1 MSLRLSSGMTRFI
14 AIGGLISLLSLP
26 LLASQPASGTLLA
39 GSTLPVRWG
48 GTGIGGSSPEAETTC
63 IEGVNCDTFLLTF
76 GGTAAEWSGKNARV
90 SLSWLLPLTD
100 YDLYVHKD
108 SVTGPIVA
116 TSAQGTTTAES
127 ADIDVA
133 TSGVGTY
140 AVRVVYFVAVPLAD
154 QYAGRAQVVTAS
166 SDVPPPPSPGPA
178 PAYANFAAPAP
189 LGQGA
194 GEPTLGN
201 NWATGNTMFISGVET
216 LRVSFDD
223 AAGTASWV
231 ERSGLT
237 TSITT
242 FDPILFTDSGTNRT
256 FVSQLL
262 PAKVSLMAF
271 TDDDGETWT
280 PSMGSG
286 VNSGVDH
293 QTVGGGRF
301 KPGVLLRGP
310 LTAYPNA
317 VYYASQDIGLAEI
330 ALSRDGGMT
339 FDVAVPMWNLTQCNG
354 LHGHIKV
361 APDGTVYVP
370 NKNCGG
376 QQAVAVSEDN
386 GLTWQI
392 RPVPGSTA
400 GATDPSVGV
409 STDGTIYLGFVN
421 ADGTARVAV
430 SHNRGANWST
440 PANVGYS
447 HNIRNGAFAAVTAG
461 DPNRAAFFFLGT
473 SAPGAAGI
481 GTDMTF
487 DGAWYGYIATTYD
500 GGASW
505 VTVNATPNDPVQRG
519 VVCTQGTT
527 CPSGTRNLLDF
538 NDLEVDAKGRP
549 VAAFAD
555 GCVSADCRAGVDR
568 SGAAGTADGKIDSYD
583 NDGTDVATIIR
594 QSGGRTLFAAYDEPA
609 APSALYVA
617 PTKTNVT
624 LGWTDNAANESG
636 FIIERSLSATSGF
649 AQIGNTTA
657 NGTSFVDSAVTRK
670 KTYFY
675 RVKAVNAQGAS
686 AYSSVISAYVK

>member
-1 MSLRLSSGMTRFI
+1 MSLRPAATMLRLI
-14 AIGGLISLLSLP
+14 VIGGLITLLSLP
-26 LLASQPASGTLLA
+26 LLASQP
-39 GSTLPVRWG
+39 STGALFAESTTAVRWG
-48 GTGIGGSSPEAETTC
+48 GTGIGGTSPEAETTC
-63 IEGVNCDTFLLTF
+63 VEGVNCDTFLLTF
-76 GGTAAEWSGKNARV
+76 GGSAADWNGKNARV
-90 SLSWLLPLTD
+90 SLSWLLPVTD
-100 YDLYVHKD
+100 YDLYIHKD
-108 SVTGPIVA
+108 SITGPIVA

-127 ADIDVA
+127 ADINVA
-133 TSGVGTY
+133 VSGVGTY
-140 AVRVVYFVAVPLAD
+140 AVRVVYFIALGD
-154 QYAGRAQVVTAS
+154 QYAARAQVVTATT
-166 SDVPPPPSPGPA
+166 DVPPPPSPAPA
-178 PAYANFAAPAP
+178 PTYANFAAPAP

-201 NWATGNTMFISGVET
+201 NWATGSTMFIAGLET
-216 LRVSFDD
+216 LRVNFDD
-223 AAGTASWV
+223 TAGTANWV
-231 ERSGLT
+231 ERSGLN

-262 PAKVSLMAF
+262 PAKISLMAF
-271 TDDDGETWT
+271 SDDDGESWT
-280 PSMGSG
+280 PSMGAG

-293 QTVGGGRF
+293 QTVGGGPF

-330 ALSRDGGMT
+330 ALSRDGGLT

-392 RPVPGSTA
+392 RAVPGSTA
-400 GATDPSVGV
+400 GATDPSVGIGA
-409 STDGTIYLGFVN
+409 DGTIYLGFVN
-421 ADGTARVAV
+421 ADGTARAAV
-430 SHNRGANWST
+430 SHNRGATWSA

-461 DPNRAAFFFLGT
+461 DSDRAAFFFLGT
-473 SAPGAAGI
+473 STPGAAGI
-481 GTDMTF
+481 GTDMAF
-487 DGAWYGYIATTYD
+487 DGTWHGYIATTYD

-538 NDLEVDAKGRP
+538 NDLEIDARGRP
-549 VAAFAD
+549 VAAYAD

-568 SGAAGTADGKIDSYD
+568 SGPAGTPDGKIDSYD

-594 QSGGRTLFAAYDEPA
+594 QSGGRTLFAAYDELA
-609 APSALYVA
+609 APSALYAA
-617 PTKTNVT
+617 PTKTKVT
-624 LGWTDNAANESG
+624 LGWADNSANETG
-636 FIIERSLSATSGF
+636 FIIERSLSAAIGF
-649 AQIGNTTA
+649 LQIATVSA
-657 NGTSFVDSAVTRK
+657 NSSSFVDTAVSRRTK
-670 KTYFY
+670 YYY
-675 RVKAVNAQGAS
+675 RVKAVNAQGES
-686 AYSSVISAYVK
+686 TFTSVSAYVK

>member
-1 MSLRLSSGMTRFI
+1 MSLCTRSETIRLTVI
-14 AIGGLISLLSLP
+14 AGVITLLALP
-26 LLASQPASGTLLA
+26 LAASQPASGTLNA
-39 GSTLPVRWG
+39 GSTAAVTWT
-48 GTGIGGSSPEAETTC
+48 GTGLGGASPEAETTC
-63 IEGVNCDTFLLTF
+63 VEGITCDTFLLTF
-76 GGTAAEWSGKNARV
+76 GGAATDWNGKNARV
-90 SLSWLLPLTD
+90 SLSWLLPATD

-108 SVTGPIVA
+108 SATGPVVA

-127 ADIDVA
+127 ADINVA
-133 TSGVGTY
+133 LSGVGTY
-140 AVRVVYFVAVPLAD
+140 AVRVVYFAAVGD
-154 QYAGRAQVVTAS
+154 QYAGRAEVVTAAP
-166 SDVPPPPSPGPA
+166 DAPPPLSSTAA

-194 GEPTLGN
+194 GEPTIGN
-201 NWATGNTMFISGVET
+201 NWSSGNSMFISGLET
-216 LRVSFDD
+216 LRVTFDD
-223 AAGTASWV
+223 VAGTASWV

-237 TSITT
+237 TSITS

-262 PAKVSLMAF
+262 PAKISLMAF

-280 PSMGSG
+280 PSMGAG
-286 VNSGVDH
+286 INSGVDH
-293 QTVGGGRF
+293 QTVGGGPF

-392 RPVPGSTA
+392 RSVPGSTA
-400 GATDPSVGV
+400 GATDPSVGI
-409 STDGTIYLGFVN
+409 STDGTVTFGFVN
-421 ADGTARVAV
+421 ADGTARAAV
-430 SHNRGANWST
+430 SHDRGHTWSN
-440 PANVGYS
+440 PANVGFS
-447 HNIRNGAFAAVTAG
+447 HNIQNGVFSAVTAG

-473 SAPGAAGI
+473 TTPGASGI
-481 GTDMTF
+481 GTDMAF
-487 DGAWYGYIATTYD
+487 DGIWYGYIATTYD
-500 GGASW
+500 GGSSW
-505 VTVNATPNDPVQRG
+505 VTVNATPNDPAQRG

-538 NDLEVDAKGRP
+538 NDLEIDAKGRP

-555 GCVSADCRAGVDR
+555 GCVSADCRSGVDR
-568 SGAAGTADGKIDSYD
+568 SGPANVPDGKIDSYD
-583 NDGTDVATIIR
+583 NDGSEVATIIR
-594 QSGGRTLFAAYDEPA
+594 QSSGRTLFAAYDEPN
-609 APSALYVA
+609 APSALYAA
-617 PTKTNVT
+617 PTKTKVT
-624 LGWTDNAANESG
+624 LGWIDNSSNESS
-636 FIIERSLSATSGF
+636 FIIERSLAATSGF
-649 AQIGNTTA
+649 SQIASVSA
-657 NGTSFVDSAVTRK
+657 NSTGFVDTTVARK

-675 RVKAVNAQGAS
+675 RVKALNAQGAS
-686 AYSSVISAYVK
+686 AFTNVVSAYVK